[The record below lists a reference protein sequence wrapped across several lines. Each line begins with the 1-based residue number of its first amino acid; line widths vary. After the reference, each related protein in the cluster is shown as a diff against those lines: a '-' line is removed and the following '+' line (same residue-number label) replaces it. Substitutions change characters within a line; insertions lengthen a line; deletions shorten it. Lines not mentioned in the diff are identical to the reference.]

1 MSDKYKG
8 IKIPEEI
15 IIVEKY
21 NKQGYVV
28 LPGGN
33 LDNALYWAKHTEGKW
48 VDGKWTIVAEHTGI
62 VHTYKNGNF
71 NISLYDSANGSS
83 QGGKLSFWNCT
94 IHAPDGKDF
103 IIGINSDLLFKLM
116 MNSTIINGD
125 VQNKVWL
132 GKEKNNTGVYF
143 EHMEDFKQARKED
156 VIRSAEKSNKYE
168 PLDIVANL
176 EDKEVYL
183 GKFPK
188 YFKIDCNY
196 GWGYR
201 NIVLTFYD
209 KPKYCHLYATLCGD
223 ELYYCDERNTKVKKI
238 LTNTKY
244 DKINS
249 AENYLLEL
257 FKDHEITEDMDEHQ
271 RYNKI
276 TYNYR
281 NKLDKYLYGLIPLN
295 KEDVIDLIKKDH
307 GYENVEII
315 EEKE

>member
-33 LDNALYWAKHTEGKW
+33 LDNALNWAKYTEGKW
-48 VDGKWTIVAEHTGI
+48 IDNKWTIIAEHTGV

-156 VIRSAEKSNKYE
+156 LIRGAEKSSKYE
-168 PLDIVANL
+168 PMDIVASL

-188 YFKIDCNY
+188 YFEVSRQGWNY
-196 GWGYR
+196 S
-201 NIVLTFYD
+201 NVVVTFYN
-209 KPKYCHLYATLCGD
+209 KPRYCHLYATLYD
-223 ELYYCDERNTKVKKI
+223 DKLTYYDERNTKVKKI

-249 AENYLLEL
+249 AEDYLYER
-257 FKDHEITEDMDEHQ
+257 FKDIVITEDMDDHQ
-271 RYNKI
+271 KYQNTQYNFQH
-276 TYNYR
+276 
-281 NKLDKYLYGLIPLN
+281 KLEKYVYGLIPFN
-295 KEDVIDLIKKDH
+295 KEDVIDLVK
-307 GYENVEII
+307 GYYKYYNVEII

>member
-33 LDNALYWAKHTEGKW
+33 LDSALSWAKHTEDKW
-48 VDGKWTIVAEHTGI
+48 VDGKWTIVAEHTGV
-62 VHTYKNGNF
+62 VHTYKNGGF

-125 VQNKVWL
+125 VQNKIWL

-156 VIRSAEKSNKYE
+156 VIRSAEKSSKYE
-168 PLDIVANL
+168 PMDIVASL

-183 GKFPK
+183 GKFSK
-188 YFKIDCNY
+188 YFQIDY
-196 GWGYR
+196 DYQGWGRR
-201 NIVLTFYD
+201 NVVLTFYN
-209 KPKYCHLYATLCGD
+209 KPKYCHLYATMYDDDKLN
-223 ELYYCDERNTKVKKI
+223 YCDERNTKVKKI

-249 AENYLLEL
+249 AEDYLFEQ
-257 FKDHEITEDMDEHQ
+257 FKDIVITEDMDEYKKYQ
-271 RYNKI
+271 NTRC
-276 TYNYR
+276 NYQH
-281 NKLDKYLYGLIPLN
+281 KLSKYLYGLIPLS
-295 KEDVIDLIKKDH
+295 KEDVIDIVKKLYS
-307 GYENVEII
+307 GEIVEV
-315 EEKE
+315 KEQ